1 MPREVTA
8 GDKPQAVWLSDDAD
22 YEDDAFA
29 DLASKAIDPGPVLGR
44 EHAARW
50 LERQG
55 QRREATRMRL
65 TGSTQPRRAPIPHVA
80 RPRERR
86 PTSRQRTRAPTSDDP
101 SPEPEP
107 PLEVWRG
114 LVAASARMIQ
124 HCERRRAK
132 AAAC

>member
-29 DLASKAIDPGPVLGR
+29 DLAWKAIDPGPVLGR

-80 RPRERR
+80 PTPRATADVTATHTRSDQRR
-86 PTSRQRTRAPTSDDP
+86 PLTGT
-101 SPEPEP
+101 
-107 PLEVWRG
+107 
-114 LVAASARMIQ
+114 
-124 HCERRRAK
+124 
-132 AAAC
+132 